1 MKLSTLIGCSVLIA
15 ALAGGNCAPH
25 HGEEEEEGHGEH
37 LLERLQHSDHDSLR
51 YAFSRFDQVD
61 SAKLVRISGVAA
73 STEAFLVPARLGEMK
88 MYACSNCHKQPLATL
103 QQGSATSGKKS
114 HWDIELAHAPAT
126 TMQCAT
132 CHSPDDMNLL
142 HSLTGSP
149 IEFNHSYQLCGQC
162 HATQFKDWQGGAH
175 GKQVGG
181 WAPPRVSQTCTGCHN
196 PHKPAFEKRLPSRLN
211 TEMLKVK

>member
-1 MKLSTLIGCSVLIA
+1 MKIQALIGSAILMFVICVNCS
-15 ALAGGNCAPH
+15 PH
-25 HGEEEEEGHGEH
+25 PEEEGEAQAHGEH
-37 LLERLQHSDHDSLR
+37 LLDQLKHHRHDSLH

-61 SAKLVRISGVAA
+61 SARLVRTSGLAA
-73 STEAFLVPARLGEMK
+73 STEPFLVPARQGEMK
-88 MYACSNCHKQPLATL
+88 LFACTNCHNQPLATL

-114 HWDIELAHAPAT
+114 HWDIELVHAPAT

-132 CHSPDDMNLL
+132 CHDANNMNQL
-142 HSLTGSP
+142 HSLTGLP

-162 HATQFKDWQGGAH
+162 HANQVKDWQGGAH

-211 TEMLKVK
+211 TEMLKLK